1 MVTLFVRH
9 QVSDYAKWR
18 AVYNDFA
25 PVQKQLGV
33 IAESV
38 YQGDDAP
45 NDVTVTHDFAS
56 VAEAKAFT
64 QSAEMKEAMG
74 KAGVVG
80 APTLWITN
88 KAKS

>member
-18 AVYNDFA
+18 AVYNGFA

-33 IAESV
+33 IADSV

-56 VAEAKAFT
+56 VGEARAFIE
-64 QSAEMKEAMG
+64 SPRMKEAMG

-88 KAKS
+88 KATS

>member
-9 QVSDYAKWR
+9 HVSDYAKWR

-25 PVQKQLGV
+25 VVQKKLGV

-38 YQGDDAP
+38 YRADDAP

-64 QSAEMKEAMG
+64 QSAEMKEAIG

-80 APTLWITN
+80 APTLWIAT
-88 KAKS
+88 KANS